1 MWGCLAASQRTVSR
15 RKLWLI
21 ISEAL
26 RKRKGEL
33 VGSHDGLARL
43 RRSENFH
50 RYLLTFGLKHRQ
62 RSKGENIGAYVLA
75 IFTVI
80 LEVFS
85 FIHIRVSPTS
95 KREFLRLIYF
105 ACQIMIGKVSLAI
118 DTECEVKGEKC
129 EGTILWTA
137 WWWKTSMGAAVIRLS
152 ACLPGIF
159 SEAEILANPDRKS
172 MLFMWEFRHLGAFS
186 GHVLHPDWGIVRLVL
201 FRHSAHSHEVAWAP
215 RPQTRPDP
223 NGATSRMLCA
233 PGTQGHCL

>member
-105 ACQIMIGKVSLAI
+105 ACQIMIGKVSRMSWPSILN
-118 DTECEVKGEKC
+118 VKWRG
-129 EGTILWTA
+129 
-137 WWWKTSMGAAVIRLS
+137 
-152 ACLPGIF
+152 
-159 SEAEILANPDRKS
+159 KS
-172 MLFMWEFRHLGAFS
+172 VRGRFCGLHGDGKRPWEPPL
-186 GHVLHPDWGIVRLVL
+186 
-201 FRHSAHSHEVAWAP
+201 
-215 RPQTRPDP
+215 
-223 NGATSRMLCA
+223 
-233 PGTQGHCL
+233 